1 MGPWWNKQFREHFF
15 ADAAGLLCLLLLV
28 LTESLCCSPQT
39 WLPPASLLAKSLL
52 PSNTTDALTP
62 LLPDTAG
69 ITCPFFCG
77 SFVLSRSGP
86 SSSCPTP
93 RLLAFQGHYP
103 VSLSGFLS
111 SLRPGLPALLDTPD
125 HSCTPPILCP
135 CPPARTVPAC
145 PLPDTDVVAK
155 PPCHQP
161 SCTELCALPSAPGGS
176 EAPPPPPHRH
186 RPKEMASL
194 PAPRLFPLLWVALRW
209 GPPARTCPLM
219 SASGLQSQGT
229 HVNRHGGRPPSAR
242 PDSAWVSSAA
252 LRGPHCWL
260 CLLLAPSREQVVT
273 ELAQNS
279 CLESVRATQHVSPSD
294 RSGQSRQE
302 GEKAPEP
309 GPRATHEG
317 RVSGRGDRAPTQ
329 LPGHRASGKRPGAQ
343 QAPRAV
349 R

>member
-39 WLPPASLLAKSLL
+39 WLPPVSLLAKSLL
-52 PSNTTDALTP
+52 PSNTTGALTP

-103 VSLSGFLS
+103 VSLAGFLS

-135 CPPARTVPAC
+135 CLPARAVPAC

-176 EAPPPPPHRH
+176 EASPPPT
-186 RPKEMASL
+186 
-194 PAPRLFPLLWVALRW
+194 PAPPLPQGDGFSSCTSAVSSSV
-209 GPPARTCPLM
+209 GSTQMGTCPLM

>member
-1 MGPWWNKQFREHFF
+1 MPPGSCVCSYWFSPSPF
-15 ADAAGLLCLLLLV
+15 AAPRKPGCLLPPSWQRASCLQTRPMLSLLFFQIPRA
-28 LTESLCCSPQT
+28 SPA
-39 WLPPASLLAKSLL
+39 LSSASPSSFPGAAPLHPAPPPASLLSKVIILSLWQAFSPL
-52 PSNTTDALTP
+52 CAL
-62 LLPDTAG
+62 
-69 ITCPFFCG
+69 
-77 SFVLSRSGP
+77 
-86 SSSCPTP
+86 
-93 RLLAFQGHYP
+93 
-103 VSLSGFLS
+103 GFL
-111 SLRPGLPALLDTPD
+111 
-125 HSCTPPILCP
+125 HSWTPPIIPVHHPFCVLVLLP
-135 CPPARTVPAC
+135 GRFLLVPSPTLTWLLSPRVISPPARSCARC
-145 PLPDTDVVAK
+145 PQLLGVLRLPLR
-155 PPCHQP
+155 
-161 SCTELCALPSAPGGS
+161 S
-176 EAPPPPPHRH
+176 PHRH